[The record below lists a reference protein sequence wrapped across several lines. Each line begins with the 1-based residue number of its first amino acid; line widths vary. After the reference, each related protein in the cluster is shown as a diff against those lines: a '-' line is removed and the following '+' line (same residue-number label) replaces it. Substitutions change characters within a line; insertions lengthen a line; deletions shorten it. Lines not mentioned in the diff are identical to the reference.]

1 MYTALIRVSAIL
13 LLMSLHAPLSA
24 QDSTAAMAKSLSEEV
39 TKFLKNNDS
48 GQQKVRL
55 GDFSASGPSLPPG
68 ATGGGIVAALQTE
81 LGKERIDNSST
92 LELRGNFFYLSE
104 PSTPN
109 DKFIKVTAQL
119 LDTKKGEV
127 VREFQFKNLI
137 KSVTDIVKTV
147 GASGALDPSATSD
160 KRREDVAKSIPE
172 APGKKPENPTFVII
186 GSEIH
191 AKVDDKNFYGVEL
204 RSNIKDAPGKPNPQ
218 KPEDKDGLPFVPL
231 NKGEV
236 YVLRIINSTGKEVGV
251 SIAIDGVDMFHL
263 SETFPDKKQQRYYFV
278 EPNGEITIE
287 GWHRN
292 TQQIFEFLVD
302 DVEKGVVSQLKV
314 ELPNLKN
321 KIGTITVGFNDVIS
335 GENKSKGPVGTAQGV
350 ARNDATTVVDRKVEV
365 GASAFIT
372 LRYGK

>member
-1 MYTALIRVSAIL
+1 M
-13 LLMSLHAPLSA
+13 
-24 QDSTAAMAKSLSEEV
+24 
-39 TKFLKNNDS
+39 
-48 GQQKVRL
+48 
-55 GDFSASGPSLPPG
+55 
-68 ATGGGIVAALQTE
+68 
-81 LGKERIDNSST
+81 
-92 LELRGNFFYLSE
+92 SE

-191 AKVDDKNFYGVEL
+191 AKVDDKNYYGVEL

-263 SETFPDKKQQRYYFV
+263 SETFPEKKQQRYYFV

-292 TQQIFEFLVD
+292 KQQIFEFLVD